1 MTRTEKLNLIS
12 NQLCGVSEIDNCT
25 YMHDGKCKKFGK
37 CGIVEKTDEQLNYIV
52 SPKTENCYLEAC
64 AGSGKTEVLAMK
76 AAYEICK
83 WNYDNAGVAVLSFTN
98 EATSTIR
105 DRIFKFYP
113 HHLPSRHFVGTLSS
127 FLFGYIAQKFGYK
140 LFRKNCRDKD
150 KAFTLVDV
158 DSSIYSN
165 FWLENYKLDF
175 PTPKE
180 KPKIYANQIV
190 FRCSDSMWY
199 IKTGDEFIDLKHFYD
214 LPDEQELLIKIRSN
228 KKNDKLFSYEYL
240 KQKVNEC
247 KLKFWE
253 AGFANFEDMNSI
265 SIHCL
270 QNKQIR
276 EILAQKF
283 PIIMVDEC
291 QDLSVS
297 ELRVLHYLQVAGTKI
312 HLVGDLNQ
320 AIYSFKDAKPEFLNK
335 HIKDN
340 NYSIYSLTNNFR
352 STQKIVDVA
361 SFLQNIAL
369 KINGKTESLIGGD
382 DVKYIE
388 YDNEKEAIEKYEH
401 MLNSLNIPISSSIIL
416 VRNNSLK
423 NKLTKNAANDYYK
436 HAIIYAIQLW
446 QSDKP
451 NNIKIALK
459 LLGWQIQKLFGTQGR
474 ADAYYC
480 PNIYQNTFQWRLVL
494 RNIIEELV
502 NVKSLCQFDSRTYS
516 EWYHGAKDKV
526 CAIIFKHLENI
537 VSFDH
542 EKIEKLFRTPN
553 GTAKDSILL
562 IDNGHETKIKIDTIH
577 ATKGGS
583 YDAVMVIS
591 TRDARGQGG
600 YWENWIDDGDEI
612 TRYGYVACTRPK
624 YLLCWAVPKLNS
636 LQKVRLEGLGFTKT

>member
-12 NQLCGVSEIDNCT
+12 NQLCGVFEIDNCAD
-25 YMHDGKCKKFGK
+25 MHNGKCKKFGK

-83 WNYDNAGVAVLSFTN
+83 WDYDNAGVAVLSFTN

-113 HHLPSRHFVGTLSS
+113 HNLPARHFVGTLSS

-140 LFRKNCRDKD
+140 IFRKNCRDKD
-150 KAFTLVDV
+150 KAFILVDI

-175 PTPKE
+175 PTPND

-199 IKTGDEFIDLKHFYD
+199 IKTADEFIDLAHYYN
-214 LPDEQELLIKIRSN
+214 LPEEQEYLSKLRN
-228 KKNDKLFSYEYL
+228 YKKNDKLFGYEYFE
-240 KQKVNEC
+240 QKVNEC

-253 AGFANFEDMNSI
+253 DGFANFEDMISI
-265 SIHCL
+265 SIYCL
-270 QNKQIR
+270 QDNQIR
-276 EILAQKF
+276 ENLAQKF
-283 PIIMVDEC
+283 PLIMVDEC
-291 QDLSVS
+291 QDLSAS
-297 ELRVLHYLQVAGTKI
+297 ELMILDCLQAAGTKI

-320 AIYSFKDAKPEFLNK
+320 AIYSFKGAKPEFLNN

-361 SFLQNIAL
+361 SSLQNIKL
-369 KINGKTESLIGGD
+369 IIKGKTESLIGGD

-401 MLNSLNIPISSSIIL
+401 ILKSLNIPVSSSIIL

-423 NKLTKNAANDYYK
+423 NKLIKNASNDYYK

-446 QSDKP
+446 QSDIP
-451 NNIKIALK
+451 NNIKVALK
-459 LLGWQIQKLFGTQGR
+459 LLGWQIQKWFGTQGR

-480 PNIYQNTFQWRLVL
+480 PNIYQNTFQWRLIL
-494 RNIIEELV
+494 RDIIEELV
-502 NVKSLCQFDSRTYS
+502 EVKSLCQFNNRTYS
-516 EWYHGAKDKV
+516 DWYHAAKDKV

-537 VSFDH
+537 VSFNN
-542 EKIEKLFRTPN
+542 EKIETFFRTPN
-553 GTAKDSILL
+553 GTAKDSIFL
-562 IDNGHETKIKIDTIH
+562 INKGNETKIKIDTIH

-583 YDAVMVIS
+583 YDAVMVLS

-624 YLLCWAVPKLNS
+624 YLLCWAVPKLNKV
-636 LQKVRLEGLGFTKT
+636 QKKKLENMGFAEI